1 MRLRFGGTSAGTPVP
16 DLRIDPLNGLRTIV
30 AGERAG
36 RPGGDLRA
44 EPRPPLDP
52 EKDPFLE
59 GHEDRTP
66 PELYALR
73 PDGGAP
79 DTPGW
84 AVRVV
89 PNLYPALGPAEAG
102 ADPAALGPDPLAPGP
117 RPPAPLRPRPAR
129 PSPARRGPRPAR
141 PVQPAPRDRRP
152 RGDRERAPAGRL
164 TRRARAGP

>member
-16 DLRIDPLNGLRTIV
+16 ELRIDPLNGLRTIV

-44 EPRPPLDP
+44 EARPPVDP

-66 PELYALR
+66 PELFAFR

-84 AVRVV
+84 SVRVV
-89 PNLYPALGPAEAG
+89 PNLYPALGEVPLAESG
-102 ADPAALGPDPLAPGP
+102 VTVTSSSDPLAAGRGQPDLF
-117 RPPAPLRPRPAR
+117 ASRPAVG
-129 PSPARRGPRPAR
+129 AHE
-141 PVQPAPRDRRP
+141 VIVNAPQ
-152 RGDRERAPAGRL
+152 
-164 TRRARAGP
+164 

>member
-16 DLRIDPLNGLRTIV
+16 ELRIDPLNGLRTIV

-59 GHEDRTP
+59 GHEERTP
-66 PELYALR
+66 PELFALR

-79 DTPGW
+79 DPPGGR
-84 AVRVV
+84 VRVV
-89 PNLYPALGPAEAG
+89 PTL
-102 ADPAALGPDPLAPGP
+102 
-117 RPPAPLRPRPAR
+117 
-129 PSPARRGPRPAR
+129 SPARGAEDAAEPRLGA
-141 PVQPAPRDRRP
+141 APP
-152 RGDRERAPAGRL
+152 
-164 TRRARAGP
+164 

>member
-44 EPRPPLDP
+44 EARPPVDP

-59 GHEDRTP
+59 GHEESTP
-66 PELYALR
+66 PELSALR
-73 PDGGAP
+73 PTGGAP

-84 AVRVV
+84 SVRVV
-89 PNLYPALGPAEAG
+89 PTLSPALGSADDGEPRLG
-102 ADPAALGPDPLAPGP
+102 ADPLASGRGQPE
-117 RPPAPLRPRPAR
+117 LFSTRPA
-129 PSPARRGPRPAR
+129 
-141 PVQPAPRDRRP
+141 
-152 RGDRERAPAGRL
+152 L
-164 TRRARAGP
+164 